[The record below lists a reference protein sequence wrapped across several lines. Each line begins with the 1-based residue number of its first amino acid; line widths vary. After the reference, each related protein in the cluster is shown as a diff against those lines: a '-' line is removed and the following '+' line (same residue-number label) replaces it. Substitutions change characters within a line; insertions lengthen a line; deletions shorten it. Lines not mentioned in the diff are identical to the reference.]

1 MTELGG
7 RSSFSNSLFSLH
19 CLCPTLCL
27 ALHGVPTLGTV
38 WGLMEAQEKVMMMM
52 IAVVLLNWKCSPLTS
67 QKPQRASLG

>member
-7 RSSFSNSLFSLH
+7 RSSFSNSLFSLN

-27 ALHGVPTLGTV
+27 ALPGFPTLGTV
-38 WGLMEAQEKVMMMM
+38 WGLMEAQEKVMMM
-52 IAVVLLNWKCSPLTS
+52 IAVVLLSWKCSPLTS